1 VRYGVVILQD
11 LPCAPQLLHEKC
23 RFEPTAPVKVGA
35 SKRLRTPNIGTS
47 MELRTRNAL
56 RGATAN
62 SGRSLGF
69 IGLLALAVVAED

>member
-23 RFEPTAPVKVGA
+23 RFEPTAPVKVGQQ
-35 SKRLRTPNIGTS
+35 TP
-47 MELRTRNAL
+47 ENAEHRDVNGVAHAERPA
-56 RGATAN
+56 RGTAN